1 MERKKDRMKITKSLR
16 REKGRNRE
24 REGDRVRES

>member
-1 MERKKDRMKITKSLR
+1 MERKKDRMEITKSLR
-16 REKGRNRE
+16 REKGRNHE